1 MSISSF
7 ILYLTN
13 EKRYSQHTVLSYQKD
28 IEQYVLFL
36 QAQCGLEDQ
45 IMAQHIHVRSWIVH
59 LMQHNYSPKSV
70 NRKLSAIK
78 SMYKF
83 LKRKGEVSTN
93 PATKISGPKVP
104 KRLPKVIRKEE
115 MERGLTNMEGADDFQ
130 SLRDR
135 LMIKLF
141 YETGMRRA
149 ELIDLTIHSYND
161 ARREL
166 RVIGKGNKERI
177 IPTSRELAQLIAYY
191 LKIRSQ
197 TFEDLP
203 LELILTDKGVRMY
216 PKFVYNKINAWVAAN
231 SSVDKRSPHVLRHSF
246 ATHLADGG
254 AELNAIK
261 ELLGHANLAATQI
274 YTHNSIERLRKIYA
288 CLLYTSPSPRD

>member
-1 MSISSF
+1 MSIASF
-7 ILYLTN
+7 ISYLTN
-13 EKRYSQHTVLSYQKD
+13 ERRYSNHTVQSYRKD
-28 IEQYVLFL
+28 IDQYILFL
-36 QAQCGLEDQ
+36 QAQCGLDDH
-45 IMAQHIHVRSWIVH
+45 ILAQHIHVRSWIVH

-78 SMYKF
+78 SFYKF
-83 LKRKGEVSTN
+83 LKRSGEVSSN
-93 PATKISGPKVP
+93 PATKITGPKIP

-115 MERGLTNMEGADDFQ
+115 MERGLTNMDGADDFS
-130 SLRDR
+130 SLRDL
-135 LMIKLF
+135 LMIRLF

-149 ELIDLTIHSYND
+149 ELINLTIHSYNN

-177 IPTSRELAQLIAYY
+177 IPTSREMAHLIEAY
-191 LKIRSQ
+191 L
-197 TFEDLP
+197 DLRNHNFDTTP
-203 LELILTDKGVRMY
+203 QELILTDKGVKMY
-216 PKFVYNKINAWVAAN
+216 PKFVYNKINAWISLN

-288 CLLYTSPSPRD
+288 QAHPKGA